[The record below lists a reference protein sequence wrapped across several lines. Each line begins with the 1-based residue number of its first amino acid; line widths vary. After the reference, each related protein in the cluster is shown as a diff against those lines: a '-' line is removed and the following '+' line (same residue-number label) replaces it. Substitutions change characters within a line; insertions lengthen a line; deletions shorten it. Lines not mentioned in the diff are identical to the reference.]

1 MGKIGDLWVKLGLK
15 KDEFSKGLKEAGDE
29 VSGSG
34 GNGGLAGKI
43 KSLATSSAAVFAAI
57 GAAAIAMADKFAHT
71 SQRLGDQWDQVTA
84 GLKASW
90 KSFVSMVNSTDFSNM
105 GQRLKAA
112 FQDAR
117 NIAASKD
124 AEFEVMNAI
133 ELEKSKMDKELE
145 YLRIQMHNQKLTQQ
159 ERVAAAEE
167 YLRKI
172 KPIYDKEEQYRKSHA
187 EKVTNAYLNQAGV
200 TGAGRQK
207 YLEEF
212 LTKYSYDSDIVQ
224 ALDMFSKKVDLSG
237 THYSKLID
245 AIAKEHE
252 GNWAAVENLAKIA
265 NYYQSTGNEQA
276 KAVVDAI
283 VAANYAAG
291 AFDKETR
298 RIQTVQNQA
307 ITGGGGGSTK
317 ANPVDKLLAQALD
330 NIDDETERAMKEL
343 DKELAAQNGS
353 IKFEPVEVVPPDM
366 SWWDDFYADFEH
378 KRQLTEDLIAGFQES
393 IVSGFSDAMQELF
406 DQFTGMEEVNPG
418 RVVQALLT
426 PLADMAI
433 KAGEIIMAEGIA
445 TEAAKS
451 ALETFGETGWAAV
464 AAGAALVAAGAA
476 AKSGLAA
483 LAQSGGR
490 ATSTTTR
497 SGGSGSAGTQNLQ
510 TEMTVYVKGTIK
522 GSDIVLSGQKT
533 VSNWGR

>member
-57 GAAAIAMADKFAHT
+57 GAAAVAMADKFAHT
-71 SQRLGDQWDQVTA
+71 SQRLGDQWDKVTA

-172 KPIYDKEEQYRKSHA
+172 KPIYDKEEQYRASHA
-187 EKVTNAYLNQAGV
+187 RKVTDAYLNQAGV
-200 TGAGRQK
+200 TGAGRRD

-224 ALDMFSKKVDLSG
+224 ALDMYSRKVDLSG
-237 THYSKLID
+237 THYRKLID
-245 AIAKEHE
+245 AIAKEHG
-252 GNWAAVENLAKIA
+252 GNWAIVESLAKIA

-276 KAVVDAI
+276 KEVVDAI

-343 DKELAAQNGS
+343 DKELDKMNGS
-353 IKFEPVEVVPPDM
+353 VEFQPVEIVPPDM
-366 SWWDDFYADFEH
+366 SAWDEFYNKYQDDLQRMQDLLQDFREVAIEGI
-378 KRQLTEDLIAGFQES
+378 T
-393 IVSGFSDAMQELF
+393 DAIQELS
-406 DQFTGMEEVNPG
+406 DQFAGLEDINPG
-418 RVVQALLT
+418 RVIQALLT

-433 KAGEIIMAEGIA
+433 KEGQILVA
-445 TEAAKS
+445 QGIGVEACKE
-451 ALETFGETGWAAV
+451 ALDKLEGLPAI
-464 AAGAALVAAGAA
+464 AAGTALIAIGAA
-476 AKSGLAA
+476 AKSGLQS
-483 LAQSGGR
+483 LAKSGGKS
-490 ATSTTTR
+490 TSASTYAG
-497 SGGSGSAGTQNLQ
+497 SSGSAGTQDLK
-510 TEMTVYVKGTIK
+510 TEMTVYVKGKIQ
-522 GSDIVLSGQKT
+522 GSDIVLAGQKT
-533 VSNWGR
+533 VNNWGR